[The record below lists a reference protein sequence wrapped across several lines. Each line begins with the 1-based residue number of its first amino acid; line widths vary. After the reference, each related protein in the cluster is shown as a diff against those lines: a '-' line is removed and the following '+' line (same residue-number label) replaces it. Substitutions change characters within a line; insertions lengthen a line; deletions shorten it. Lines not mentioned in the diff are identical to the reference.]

1 MIQIFSFLSV
11 RITHTV
17 LSWHCLHASVVSA
30 ECTLYGKCNRMQR
43 ERLVPLPK
51 QRTHKVEPALD
62 GRDTKEATRAMQK
75 KATSTNTVQE
85 QNISASRKRG
95 YILKRICTV
104 RPIPRIS
111 YFFPPPLD
119 RRVHAKLR
127 LTTDGE
133 RFKRPSTPHQ
143 LSLTRTCVYIPSDR
157 KSVV

>member
-1 MIQIFSFLSV
+1 
-11 RITHTV
+11 
-17 LSWHCLHASVVSA
+17 
-30 ECTLYGKCNRMQR
+30 MQR

-51 QRTHKVEPALD
+51 QRTHKVEPAFD

-111 YFFPPPLD
+111 YFFFPSPRSVRPRGIASHD
-119 RRVHAKLR
+119 PRRVVQMPVDATPTFTHAHLR
-127 LTTDGE
+127 VHTICAHFEDSL
-133 RFKRPSTPHQ
+133 PSLLPFRY
-143 LSLTRTCVYIPSDR
+143 SLPLEKYHIFLFF
-157 KSVV
+157 